1 MKWQLFQETWQTLQ
15 AENRWGRL
23 VICGLLAT
31 NAILA
36 ANALTHQPIVT
47 VMPPNTGGVTI
58 TADGGDQRFREAWG
72 LYLAELIGNITPG
85 NVDFIVKSIEP
96 MLSPEIYQETVVAL
110 RAQAGKIAEDRVTMR
125 FEPRQVSY
133 EVSTGKV
140 FVNGDSYLS
149 AAGGDEKR
157 TKRTYEVI
165 VSSFNYMP
173 RIDHIETY
181 AGNPLTEK
189 VRGRK
194 EKEEATKEK
203 REETENGAKQK

>member
-1 MKWQLFQETWQTLQ
+1 MKWQLFQETWQTLR
-15 AENRWGRL
+15 AENRWSRL
-23 VICGLLAT
+23 VIGGLLVT
-31 NAILA
+31 NSILA
-36 ANALTHQPIVT
+36 AHAMMQRPIVT
-47 VMPPNTGGVTI
+47 VMPPNTGGVTV
-58 TADGGDQRFREAWG
+58 TASGGDQRFSEAWG

-85 NVDFIVKSIEP
+85 NIEFVVKSIEP
-96 MLSPEIYQETVVAL
+96 MLSPAIYQETVVAL
-110 RAQAGKIAEDRVTMR
+110 RAQAAKISEDRVAMR

-140 FVNGDSYLS
+140 FVSGDSYLS

-157 TKRTYEVI
+157 TKRTYEVV

-189 VRGRK
+189 VRERK
-194 EKEEATKEK
+194 KKEEAAREK
-203 REETENGAKQK
+203 REDDGNGVQHQ

>member
-23 VICGLLAT
+23 VICGLLVT

-36 ANALTHQPIVT
+36 ANAFTHQPIVT
-47 VMPPNTGGVTI
+47 VMPPNTGGMTVT
-58 TADGGDQRFREAWG
+58 ASGGDQRFREAWG

-96 MLSPEIYQETVVAL
+96 MLSPAIYQETVVAL
-110 RAQAGKIAEDRVTMR
+110 RAQAGKIAADRVTMR
-125 FEPRQVSY
+125 FEPRQVVY
-133 EVSTGKV
+133 EASTGKV
-140 FVNGDSYLS
+140 FVHGDSYLS
-149 AAGGDEKR
+149 AAGGNEKR
-157 TKRTYEVI
+157 TKRTYEVV

-181 AGNPLTEK
+181 AGGPMTEK
-189 VRGRK
+189 VRERK
-194 EKEEATKEK
+194 GKEEAAKEK
-203 REETENGAKQK
+203 HEETDNGAKQ